1 MACSMLRQNQ
11 ETGRGRGART
21 PDLRFWRP
29 PLYQLS
35 YTPNASPGPS
45 GNRAPR
51 RWYGAPLRRLR
62 TLCKP
67 VFEFSPSTGGNLQ
80 EIAQRLP
87 ESAQWRLCASRKHPL
102 PTLSG
107 TGPNQE
113 ISGIAALFE
122 SRIHKRKNPAVSGG
136 VRICNRG
143 CDYSMMEATI
153 PAPTVRP
160 PSRIAKRSFSSIAI
174 GTISSTSTV
183 TLSPGI
189 TISVPSGSVTMP
201 VTSVVRK

>member
-1 MACSMLRQNQ
+1 MILRRMKWN
-11 ETGRGRGART
+11 GRGRGART

-35 YTPNASPGPS
+35 YTPSSPPTALARFCAAPS
-45 GNRAPR
+45 AWGSFKAAWPALQACFFIFLSGWSNFRKS
-51 RWYGAPLRRLR
+51 
-62 TLCKP
+62 TLPAGGKPQGP
-67 VFEFSPSTGGNLQ
+67 VFTLRFETT
-80 EIAQRLP
+80 
-87 ESAQWRLCASRKHPL
+87 ESHHRTQKAPPFPA
-102 PTLSG
+102 G
-107 TGPNQE
+107 
-113 ISGIAALFE
+113 LFE
-122 SRIHKRKNPAVSGG
+122 WIPSK
-136 VRICNRG
+136 
-143 CDYSMMEATI
+143 DYSMIEATM